1 MSRPRNSTKVEQLM
15 DLSDIFD
22 QPPSRNNKMQSVE
35 GYPPPPN
42 MNSNYDEQMYK
53 EIEEREKSQN
63 AYQGKIRNFSQADYR
78 NAMNAG
84 ATDYSEFNPM
94 SSSIIKYQSPIKSQ
108 LQSQPSSFSREYDEE
123 DMEFEMGPRSLR
135 KNEMPYLKSPSISCI
150 EIARHIK
157 SCPICSKFYDND
169 KTGYVIAIV
178 FLLVACIILLK
189 KVIESF
195 GNK

>member
-22 QPPSRNNKMQSVE
+22 KPSQTRNQRMQSVD

-42 MNSNYDEQMYK
+42 MNPSYDEQMYK
-53 EIEEREKSQN
+53 EIGDREKSQT
-63 AYQGKIRNFSQADYR
+63 AFQGKIRNFSQSDYR

-84 ATDYSEFNPM
+84 APDQSEFNPM
-94 SSSIIKYQSPIKSQ
+94 GSMVKYQSP
-108 LQSQPSSFSREYDEE
+108 LQSRSRDFEE
-123 DMEFEMGPRSLR
+123 DDMEFDMGPRSLR
-135 KNEMPYLKSPSISCI
+135 KNEMPYLKSPSSSISCI
-150 EIARHIK
+150 EIARHVK

-169 KTGYVIAIV
+169 KTGYIIAIV